1 MINFFLGLSIIW
13 LVWYLGSW
21 LVAFICF
28 IKYLKEG

>member
-28 IKYLKEG
+28 IKEVIE

>member
-21 LVAFICF
+21 IVSFICF
-28 IKYLKEG
+28 IKEIRE